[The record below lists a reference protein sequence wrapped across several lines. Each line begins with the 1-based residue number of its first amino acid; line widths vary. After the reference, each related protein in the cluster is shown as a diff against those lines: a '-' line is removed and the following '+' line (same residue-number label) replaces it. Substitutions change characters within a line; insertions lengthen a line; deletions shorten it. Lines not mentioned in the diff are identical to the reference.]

1 TGKPLT
7 SFDAEPFVRE
17 ADARSTR
24 PTMDRL
30 LGFVA
35 VHDVA
40 RVISIP
46 GYGYPTAAQ
55 MRRLGPTELVGGVLV
70 APPCPAPVVAP
81 RRLASYAASY
91 REEPHLSRSN
101 ISWCLGGRYFTMQQ
115 GLVPFGPSTGARRA
129 IFVSGSGVS
138 CLAPPAGYTDHG
150 YAPANLGVPAHTY

>member
-1 TGKPLT
+1 IPPNATVAIFPLGNEVPDLLWQAESDFRYRVAANGLVPVPATGKPLT

-55 MRRLGPTELVGGVLV
+55 MRRLGPTELRGGVFV
-70 APPCPAPVVAP
+70 APACRAPVVAP

-101 ISWCLGGRYFTMQQ
+101 IGWCLGGRYFT
-115 GLVPFGPSTGARRA
+115 L
-129 IFVSGSGVS
+129 
-138 CLAPPAGYTDHG
+138 
-150 YAPANLGVPAHTY
+150 